1 MWGPEGPR
9 VSRPVCP
16 WGTNVKFYSG
26 RVTGREASL
35 LQRVP
40 VRKRVCRAFCGC
52 CGFDPYVTDSNVEG
66 LILAQD
72 ERWRRA

>member
-35 LQRVP
+35 LTARTGQENGSWVSLLGES
-40 VRKRVCRAFCGC
+40 VSC
-52 CGFDPYVTDSNVEG
+52 PYVD
-66 LILAQD
+66 
-72 ERWRRA
+72 W